1 MFAPKRLLFRL
12 ELHGR
17 VIYEVYSDDVKSDI
31 TIGRNGDNSWII
43 PEEDRSASGRHARIV
58 FKNKNFNQN
67 IWNFDFA
74 SSHLPELKNCALIQ

>member
-58 FKNKNFNQN
+58 FKNKSFELFVMRDKTVRFNG
-67 IWNFDFA
+67 
-74 SSHLPELKNCALIQ
+74 KYNCTNLL